1 MSQRSCEDCRWDV
14 KSESHGLRMIQCGQG
29 HARTFQKIITDCHA
43 WEEKPKCWWCDD
55 WLAFTKESKG
65 FPIYEVMK
73 KLIGLNAEAPECPIC
88 GRKHKETI

>member
-43 WEEKPKCWWCDD
+43 WEGGPKCWCEIPDHVRNNAHD
-55 WLAFTKESKG
+55 GYFIKYCPECG
-65 FPIYEVMK
+65 K
-73 KLIGLNAEAPECPIC
+73 KLEAI
-88 GRKHKETI
+88 